1 MGLHAPFVLLTRLA
15 NFVTEDQKVRKQKK
29 KHIYKI
35 STDSY
40 ITFI

>member
-29 KHIYKI
+29 NTYIKSAPIHI
-35 STDSY
+35 
-40 ITFI
+40 